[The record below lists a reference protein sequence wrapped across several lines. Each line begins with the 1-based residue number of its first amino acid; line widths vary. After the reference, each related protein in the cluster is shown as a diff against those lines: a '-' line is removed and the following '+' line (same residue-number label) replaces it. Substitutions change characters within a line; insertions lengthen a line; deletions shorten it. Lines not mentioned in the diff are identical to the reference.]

1 MTEAKLA
8 SAAVTRTRRKN
19 EKGQFF
25 DVTNKKKFVAGKD
38 GIYISE
44 GGTSKSTVTSTYE
57 SETSALY
64 EKNGVA
70 GLGATQGVLAQTT
83 IGFDAAAIVGL
94 VTKYLAKLRAA
105 QNGRDPYIIPIY
117 DAIIT
122 DAGSFMSSYKA
133 INDVWL
139 DMVLEYDLIGEM
151 QKGIREATHRGIANL
166 RALAEGN
173 PSGSPADP
181 NYARYVYNEMS
192 NMGSLTSIYHPK
204 LADRAFAYV
213 SNLDKKARLS
223 GDKPWDHINNKELYA
238 LALAVLND
246 DGVKDLAKSFE
257 GQRLR
262 AKEGRKKIRAKAKD
276 THQYTLDAL
285 READPD
291 MVPSKGKIG
300 TYKGYNVDDLI
311 TAASIANIY
320 SSDLDV
326 IISELDRGRDAIGL
340 TTKDPIEIAE
350 TIQSEMNEQS
360 FNRGEEYGY
369 DSSTEIPEY
378 GYDRRNDIPNGG
390 TLSTHKG
397 YNINELRIAASI
409 VNRFTSDLDE
419 IVEYLE
425 SGKDRFGLTTSDP
438 IEIAEVIKSE
448 LDEYNNNYN

>member
-1 MTEAKLA
+1 LLKHNLLTNPVDEIGKASPENAMKITRLVKLATEDKANFLKPPLMTFVYGQALASMKAYAVKAVISNPNSEIALVAGEIGTDKAIKILTNALKDNLVATVGADVVNYVDNLKAYVGVTGFVNEPIIYTQPTGQQTSVSGTVMTEAKLA

-238 LALAVLND
+238 IALAVLND
-246 DGVKDLAKSFE
+246 DGVKNLAKSFE

-285 READPD
+285 READ
-291 MVPSKGKIG
+291 
-300 TYKGYNVDDLI
+300 
-311 TAASIANIY
+311 
-320 SSDLDV
+320 
-326 IISELDRGRDAIGL
+326 
-340 TTKDPIEIAE
+340 
-350 TIQSEMNEQS
+350 
-360 FNRGEEYGY
+360 
-369 DSSTEIPEY
+369 
-378 GYDRRNDIPNGG
+378 
-390 TLSTHKG
+390 
-397 YNINELRIAASI
+397 
-409 VNRFTSDLDE
+409 
-419 IVEYLE
+419 
-425 SGKDRFGLTTSDP
+425 
-438 IEIAEVIKSE
+438 
-448 LDEYNNNYN
+448 